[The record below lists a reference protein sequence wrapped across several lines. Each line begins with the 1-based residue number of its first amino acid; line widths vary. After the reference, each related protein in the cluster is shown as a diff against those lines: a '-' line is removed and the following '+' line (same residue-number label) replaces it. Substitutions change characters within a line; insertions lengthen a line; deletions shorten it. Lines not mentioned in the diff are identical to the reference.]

1 MTFEM
6 PLIDVNH
13 CHVPAI
19 YISMENG
26 LFLNSLCRS
35 LLLFHADPINVPH
48 DVSDERKS
56 AAGGSRVEKSKRRS
70 IRSDISGQQ
79 EGQS

>member
-1 MTFEM
+1 MTLKLPF
-6 PLIDVNH
+6 IDVNH
-13 CHVPAI
+13 CHVAAI

-26 LFLNSLCRS
+26 SFLSLLCRS

-56 AAGGSRVEKSKRRS
+56 AAGGSRVEK
-70 IRSDISGQQ
+70 
-79 EGQS
+79 